1 MNAYEQSSHLSD
13 VEARLS
19 QDETE
24 TDLSASVLIPK
35 FTAVG
40 LGCSAGGLE
49 TCTGLLQAVA
59 EETCAFPFVGQHLD
73 PHHESL
79 LAALLT
85 VQSSRTAKRAAYD
98 KPVQKNQ
105 LYFISPASS
114 LTITAKLV
122 HLTTALDNW
131 GARLPFDTLLRSLAK
146 DCGDPA
152 CCEVRSATGS
162 DELWVIRAAGGTNV
176 VRDPADAASGGMP
189 RAATATGLVNA
200 TVQAFDIPAVFVWAA
215 ADGLAV
221 LRVAP
226 GFATPNLLGMTRG
239 AMRTRLRS
247 ALNDAASGARP
258 VCVLGERTVQDGR
271 AVPVTIEVQPLSS
284 DGEALLLVCSIDQ
297 PRPRSS
303 VRQDFR
309 NASRVAE
316 LEREHDTARA
326 DQDAAHLT
334 IEAPG
339 EVQRA
344 VKDEALSVN
353 DKHQSTT
360 EELLTSQ
367 KELQSLN
374 QELRALNSQL
384 QETLDRQRTTAND
397 MQNTLFSTGVAT
409 LVLDRGL
416 NIRFYTPATKA
427 LFNFI
432 PGDVGRPLADLHLP
446 AIDTALPADAQSVLT
461 SLHPIEREIET
472 PGATWFRRRI
482 LPYRTGKGPGGDSIA
497 GVVITFENI
506 TRYKQE
512 AQALQKAKREAEAAN
527 LAKSRL
533 LAAASHDLRQPMQ
546 TLALLQGLLSHNV
559 TGEKAAGLVQ
569 RLGETVRTMG
579 GMLDTLLDPN
589 QPKAGGVQAV
599 IEDCPIG
606 PVLQRSR
613 DEFADPAEAKGLA
626 PQIVPCIATVRTDP
640 RPREQMLPNHVSNAL
655 KYTERDRVLLG
666 RRRRADRVLIEVGD
680 TGIGKPDQNLQAA
693 FEQYHQVGNTVRE
706 RSRGLGLGLSTV
718 RRLTILLS
726 HRVRVQSQAGHG
738 SIFSIEAMLASG
750 APTAQPHGTPRKSVQ
765 SAGTILVIED
775 DPDMRELLGLMLQE
789 AGYRVAI
796 APSGLAAID
805 MVAGGAVR
813 PGLVLADYNLP
824 GGMTGLQAVATLRTS
839 LPDVPVVILTGDLS
853 AATLHDVVQAGCK
866 PLNKPIKPDDLLQ
879 SIRALFSMPAALPV
893 PTVPSQDGDPIIFV
907 VDDDATLRA
916 MLRGV
921 LETNGYRV
929 EDYAGGDA
937 FLAAYR
943 PGQEGCLLVD
953 AAMPGMDGLEV
964 LRRLTAAGH
973 SLPGIVITGHGD
985 VAMAVAAMKAGALDF
1000 IKKPVSVPDLLVE
1013 VLRALGRSHDANLRS
1028 ASKAE
1033 AVSSMAGLTA
1043 RQRDVMTM
1051 VLAGH
1056 PSKNIAADLGISQRT
1071 VENHRASI
1079 MRRTGTKS
1087 LPALAR
1093 LAVAAA
1099 SAGVDGPKLP

>member
-1 MNAYEQSSHLSD
+1 M
-13 VEARLS
+13 
-19 QDETE
+19 
-24 TDLSASVLIPK
+24 
-35 FTAVG
+35 
-40 LGCSAGGLE
+40 
-49 TCTGLLQAVA
+49 
-59 EETCAFPFVGQHLD
+59 
-73 PHHESL
+73 
-79 LAALLT
+79 
-85 VQSSRTAKRAAYD
+85 
-98 KPVQKNQ
+98 
-105 LYFISPASS
+105 
-114 LTITAKLV
+114 
-122 HLTTALDNW
+122 
-131 GARLPFDTLLRSLAK
+131 
-146 DCGDPA
+146 
-152 CCEVRSATGS
+152 
-162 DELWVIRAAGGTNV
+162 
-176 VRDPADAASGGMP
+176 
-189 RAATATGLVNA
+189 
-200 TVQAFDIPAVFVWAA
+200 
-215 ADGLAV
+215 
-221 LRVAP
+221 
-226 GFATPNLLGMTRG
+226 
-239 AMRTRLRS
+239 
-247 ALNDAASGARP
+247 
-258 VCVLGERTVQDGR
+258 
-271 AVPVTIEVQPLSS
+271 
-284 DGEALLLVCSIDQ
+284 
-297 PRPRSS
+297 
-303 VRQDFR
+303 
-309 NASRVAE
+309 
-316 LEREHDTARA
+316 
-326 DQDAAHLT
+326 
-334 IEAPG
+334 
-339 EVQRA
+339 
-344 VKDEALSVN
+344 
-353 DKHQSTT
+353 
-360 EELLTSQ
+360 
-367 KELQSLN
+367 
-374 QELRALNSQL
+374 LNSQL

-397 MQNTLFSTGVAT
+397 MQNILFSTGVAT

-416 NIRFYTPATKA
+416 NIRFYTPATNA
-427 LFNFI
+427 LFNFS

-482 LPYRTGKGPGGDSIA
+482 LPYRTDKEPGGDGIA

-527 LAKSRL
+527 FGKSRL

-569 RLGETVRTMG
+569 RLGETIRTMG

-589 QPKAGGVQAV
+589 QFEAGGVQAV

-606 PVLQRSR
+606 PVLQCSR

-626 PQIVPCIATVRTDP
+626 PLIVPCSATVRTDP
-640 RPREQMLPNHVSNAL
+640 RPREQMLRNHVSNAL
-655 KYTERDRVLLG
+655 KYTERGRVLLG
-666 RRRRADRVLIEVGD
+666 RGRRADRVRIEGVD
-680 TGIGKPDQNLQAA
+680 TGIGKPDQHLQVA
-693 FEQYHQVGNTVRE
+693 FEEYHQVGNTARE

-726 HRVRVQSQAGHG
+726 HRVRVQSQAGRG
-738 SIFSIEAMLASG
+738 SMFSIEAMLASG
-750 APTAQPHGTPRKSVQ
+750 TTAQPHGMPRKSVQ

-893 PTVPSQDGDPIIFV
+893 PAVPSQDGDPIIFV

-1099 SAGVDGPKLP
+1099 SAGVDGPKPP